1 MAVLSVVER
10 HYRAARGGLAPAGRP
25 WPLVPAKP
33 GPGRE
38 RLEHQGA
45 GLEHQG
51 EPLAPAWRPLPS
63 STRAPIRFL
72 AKNSGGLENDESPP
86 APQHRRAPVL
96 EVD

>member
-1 MAVLSVVER
+1 MAVLSVLKR
-10 HYRAARGGLAPAGRP
+10 HYRAARGGLAPAGRS

-38 RLEHQGA
+38 R
-45 GLEHQG
+45 LEHQG

-72 AKNSGGLENDESPP
+72 ARNPKGLENDESPP
-86 APQHRRAPVL
+86 APQRRRAPVL